1 MVFMIRVAGERVGEI
16 ESLVVSRS
24 KRYGDEVPH
33 KIWVMYLRGI
43 RMGTLSMLSERFQG
57 WEISG
62 GEVSR
67 SKEGV
72 KYLFI
77 DGVYL
82 KMGESEGMENVLILG
97 GVGGG
102 WVPVRIRVSIWREF
116 FKGLKRGG
124 L

>member
-82 KMGESEGMENVLILG
+82 KMGVSEGVENVFILG

-102 WVPVRIRVSIWREF
+102 WVLVRIRVSIWGEF